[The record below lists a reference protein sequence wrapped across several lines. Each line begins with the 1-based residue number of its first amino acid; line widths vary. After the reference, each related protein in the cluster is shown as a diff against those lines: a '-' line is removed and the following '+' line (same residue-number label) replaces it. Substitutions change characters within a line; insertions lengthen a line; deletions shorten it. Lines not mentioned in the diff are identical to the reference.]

1 MMARHR
7 WNLKTR
13 PVAEPTKRLMIF
25 NPFRKDPFADAALAA
40 YNIIVAQ
47 SRHPDFYTDHGIK
60 DSVTGR
66 FDMIA
71 LHMTLVFHR
80 LHKGDEEQRKFA
92 QSLFDLFFKDMDRSL
107 REMGVGDITVPKK
120 VKKMGEVFYGL
131 LGAVKDSYENKD
143 VATLADALNR
153 NIYDGEDT
161 SNADTLARYA
171 IGQTDHLAN
180 QDEIMRG
187 SLNFLAPAQSIAN
200 IASE

>member
-1 MMARHR
+1 
-7 WNLKTR
+7 
-13 PVAEPTKRLMIF
+13 MIF

-47 SRHPDFYTDHGIK
+47 SRHPDFYISYGIK

-80 LHKGDEEQRKFA
+80 LHKGDDQQREFA

-131 LGAVKDSYENKD
+131 LGAVKDSYESRD
-143 VATLADALNR
+143 VLTLTAALNR
-153 NIYDGEDT
+153 NLFNDEDLV
-161 SNADTLARYA
+161 NAQALAHYVT
-171 IGQTDHLAN
+171 GQISCLSEQN
-180 QDEIMRG
+180 EIIRG
-187 SLNFLAPAQSIAN
+187 TIQFLSPEQSIAS
-200 IASE
+200 IHAEDQK

>member
-1 MMARHR
+1 
-7 WNLKTR
+7 
-13 PVAEPTKRLMIF
+13 MIF

-47 SRHPDFYTDHGIK
+47 SRHPEFYLSHGIK
-60 DSVTGR
+60 DDVTGR

-80 LHKGDEEQRKFA
+80 LHKGDEDQRKFA

-131 LGAVKDSYENKD
+131 LGAVKDSYESKD
-143 VATLADALNR
+143 VATLALALNR
-153 NIYDGEDT
+153 NLYNDEDST
-161 SNADTLARYA
+161 NANVLAQYA
-171 IGQTDHLAN
+171 IGQIAN
-180 QDEIMRG
+180 LGTQNQIIRG
-187 SLNFLAPAQSIAN
+187 TIHFLSPEQSIASIN
-200 IASE
+200 AEEQE

>member
-1 MMARHR
+1 
-7 WNLKTR
+7 
-13 PVAEPTKRLMIF
+13 
-25 NPFRKDPFADAALAA
+25 
-40 YNIIVAQ
+40 
-47 SRHPDFYTDHGIK
+47 
-60 DSVTGR
+60 
-66 FDMIA
+66 MIA

-80 LHKGDEEQRKFA
+80 LHKGDEQQRKFA

-153 NIYDGEDT
+153 NIYDGEDAK
-161 SNADTLARYA
+161 NADTLARYA

-187 SLNFLAPAQSIAN
+187 SLNFLAPEQSITN
-200 IASE
+200 IAGEIQS

>member
-1 MMARHR
+1 
-7 WNLKTR
+7 
-13 PVAEPTKRLMIF
+13 MIF

-47 SRHPDFYTDHGIK
+47 SRHPEFYLSYGVQD
-60 DSVTGR
+60 DVTGR

-80 LHKGDEEQRKFA
+80 LHKGDEDQRKFA

-131 LGAVKDSYENKD
+131 LGAVKDSYESKD
-143 VATLADALNR
+143 VPSLAAALNR
-153 NIYDGEDT
+153 NLYNDKDT
-161 SNADTLARYA
+161 NNAQ
-171 IGQTDHLAN
+171 ILAN
-180 QDEIMRG
+180 YALGQIENLSSQNDIIRG
-187 SLNFLAPAQSIAN
+187 AIQFLPPEKL
-200 IASE
+200 IASVNAEVQK